1 MLDREW
7 ALEFAQDWIDGWN
20 SHDMER
26 ILSHYTEDF
35 RMSSPLVV
43 ARTGQP
49 DGVVA
54 GREAVARYWEP
65 SMQLDP
71 PLRFELID
79 VLVGVDRMTLYY
91 RNVGRRIVAETL
103 TFNDELMVTE
113 GCSQW
118 SANGSETSGG

>member
-1 MLDREW
+1 MMDREW
-7 ALEFAQDWIDGWN
+7 ALEFAHDWIDGWN

-26 ILSHYTEDF
+26 ILSHSTEDF

-43 ARTGQP
+43 ARTGHA
-49 DGVVA
+49 DGVVE

-79 VLVGVDRMTLYY
+79 VLVGVDRITLYY

-103 TFNDELMVTE
+103 TFNDELMAIE

-118 SANGSETSGG
+118 SAINEG